1 MNSKDVSNNVKIY
14 KGNLLFTKRVLI
26 AIGFLIFVGV
36 MVLNKP
42 RVLLKSYGAI
52 FSISFAI
59 IIMVVFTV
67 IQLYY
72 FIIDNDKFVVKNQ
85 ILIWTKKVYELNQI
99 HEIELVDPSYYTR
112 SAIALRV
119 TDDKFKS
126 KLYRAGSLSKK
137 TWKAL
142 LTDLKERKTCVN
154 DSYTQFDNYSEQL

>member
-1 MNSKDVSNNVKIY
+1 MNSKDVSKNVKVY
-14 KGNLLFTKRVLI
+14 KGNLLFTARVLI
-26 AIGFLIFVGV
+26 AIGFLMFVGA

-42 RVLLKSYGAI
+42 SVVLKNYGAI

-72 FIIDNDKFVVKNQ
+72 FIIDDDKFVVKNQ
-85 ILIWTKKVYELNQI
+85 ILIWTKKVYELNNI
-99 HEIELVDPSYYTR
+99 HEIELVELSYYSR

-119 TDDKFKS
+119 IDDKFKS

-142 LTDLKERKTCVN
+142 LADLKECKIEVN
-154 DSYTQFDNYSEQL
+154 DSYTQFENN